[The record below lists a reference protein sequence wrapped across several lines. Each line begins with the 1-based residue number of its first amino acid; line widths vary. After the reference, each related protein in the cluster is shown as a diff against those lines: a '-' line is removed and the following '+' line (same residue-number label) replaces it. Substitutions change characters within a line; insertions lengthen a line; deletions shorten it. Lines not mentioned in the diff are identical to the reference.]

1 MLGQYTTSQLAE
13 AERRELLAECFKAQV
28 LKFTAESSKDYRR
41 KWGRGGSAQRLYRM
55 AAHIKWLADGLG
67 KDPRRPQARIDWVE
81 DLEWLKQTFHRQMNR
96 RFQWP

>member
-1 MLGQYTTSQLAE
+1 
-13 AERRELLAECFKAQV
+13 
-28 LKFTAESSKDYRR
+28 
-41 KWGRGGSAQRLYRM
+41 M

-81 DLEWLKQTFHRQMNR
+81 DLEWLKQTFHRQMKR